1 VDAVQEAITRSGP
14 PEIFNTD
21 QGCQCT
27 SQEFTGLL
35 KTHDIQISMDGA
47 GRWRDNVF
55 IERLWRSLKYEEV
68 SLHAYETVHDAQVG
82 IARYMTF
89 YNQIRP
95 HRALDG
101 RTPDRVYCQNLPARP
116 TAA

>member
-1 VDAVQEAITRSGP
+1 MQEAITHYGC

-21 QGCQCT
+21 QGCQFT

-35 KTHDIQISMDGA
+35 HDHGIQISMDGT

-55 IERLWRSLKYEEV
+55 VERLWRSLKYEEV
-68 SLHAYETVHDAQVG
+68 YLHAYETVCEAHQGV
-82 IARYMTF
+82 ARYVTF

-101 RTPDRVYCQNLPARP
+101 RTPDCVYWEHQPARP

>member
-1 VDAVQEAITRSGP
+1 MTY
-14 PEIFNTD
+14 
-21 QGCQCT
+21 
-27 SQEFTGLL
+27 
-35 KTHDIQISMDGA
+35 GA

-55 IERLWRSLKYEEV
+55 VERLWRSLKYEEV
-68 SLHAYETVHDAQVG
+68 SLHAYETVCEVHQGVAQSV
-82 IARYMTF
+82 TF

-101 RTPDRVYCQNLPARP
+101 RTPDRVYWKDQPARP